1 MRSMGKFLHIGDD
14 DSMTNTLDMNDS
26 ISLEVG
32 EAFRFTQVKDKSK
45 ILTSPRFIIKRLNS
59 IQFSDVE
66 NNVWDGEIVPFKSS
80 FNMTLVNHIRHSQS
94 LENKSSPQISATNYV
109 TEMRYVC
116 TKCNH
121 NDAHFADKTNEK
133 PVCTIRKNELRGSVC
148 HEKTTLWNLEHGYFV
163 GNVTSKF
170 ESRIYDMPIVSFDG
184 YDWVIIGM
192 NPLNNRGK
200 KDNKFTYSATSRSVK
215 GVRSLN
221 CGCNNCAVKMTP
233 AHEKKNRTIV
243 GYDKDGN
250 AYVAPRQC
258 HKSPKMIVSDSG
270 LVIKNTEKITCGGE
284 LKASFFP
291 SIGFA
296 AVHMTEENLA
306 QINKENRPI
315 TDIINVVSGVE
326 E

>member
-1 MRSMGKFLHIGDD
+1 MRSMDSFLYMGDD
-14 DSMTNTLDMNDS
+14 ASMTNTLDVDDTTLLR
-26 ISLEVG
+26 IG
-32 EAFRFTQVKDKSK
+32 ETFRFTRVKDKSK

-66 NNVWDGEIVPFKSS
+66 NNVWDNQILPFKSS
-80 FNMTLVNHIRHSQS
+80 FDMTLVNHIRHSQS
-94 LENKSSPQISATNYV
+94 LENKSSPQISANNYI

-121 NDAHFADKTNEK
+121 NDAYFNDKTNEK

-148 HEKTTLWNLEHGYFV
+148 HEETSLWNLENGYFV
-163 GNVTSKF
+163 GNVTTTY
-170 ESRIYDMPIVSFDG
+170 ESRIYEMPIVSFNG
-184 YDWVIIGM
+184 WSWEIIGL

-200 KDNKFTYSATSRSVK
+200 KDNKFTYSATSRSVD
-215 GVRSLN
+215 GVRSLD

-233 AHEKKNRTIV
+233 AHQKKNRTIV

-258 HKSPKMIVSDSG
+258 HKSPKMIVSESG
-270 LVIKNTEKITCGGE
+270 LVIKNTDKKTCGGE
-284 LKASFFP
+284 LKASFWP

-296 AVHMTEENLA
+296 AVHMTESNLT

-315 TDIINVVSGVE
+315 TDIINVVSGVQE
-326 E
+326 

>member
-1 MRSMGKFLHIGDD
+1 MGKFLHIGDD
-14 DSMTNTLDMNDS
+14 DSMTNTFDVHDS
-26 ISLEVG
+26 TLLEVG

-66 NNVWDGEIVPFKSS
+66 NNVWGGEIVPFQSS
-80 FNMTLVNHIRHSQS
+80 FKMTLVNHIRHSQS
-94 LENKSSPQISATNYV
+94 LENKSSPQISATDYV

-121 NDAHFADKTNEK
+121 NDAYFADKSNIK

-148 HEKTTLWNLEHGYFV
+148 HKETSLWNLENGYFV

-170 ESRIYDMPIVSFDG
+170 ESRIYNMPIVSFNG
-184 YDWVIIGM
+184 YEWEIIGM

-200 KDNKFTYSATSRSVK
+200 KDNKFTYSATSRSVN

-221 CGCNNCAVKMTP
+221 CGCDNCAVKMTP
-233 AHEKKNRTIV
+233 KHEKENRTIV
-243 GYDKDGN
+243 GYDKDGQ

-270 LVIKNTEKITCGGE
+270 LVVKNINNETCGGE
-284 LKASFFP
+284 LEASFWP

-296 AVHMTEENLA
+296 AVHMTEANLT
-306 QINKENRPI
+306 QINKENRPL
-315 TDIINVVSGVE
+315 TSIINVVSGVIE